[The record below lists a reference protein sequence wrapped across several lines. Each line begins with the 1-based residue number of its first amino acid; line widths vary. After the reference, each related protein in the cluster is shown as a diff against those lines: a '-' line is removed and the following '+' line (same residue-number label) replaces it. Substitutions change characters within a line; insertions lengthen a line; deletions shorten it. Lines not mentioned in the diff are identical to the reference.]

1 MADSANLNTIRQLM
15 GLSGLSEKPI
25 ASVEEM
31 MQKLTGIDITICP
44 CCHKGRMQL
53 YLEIP
58 KGLARPPNPLAF
70 VAA

>member
-1 MADSANLNTIRQLM
+1 MD
-15 GLSGLSEKPI
+15 LSELPVKQT

-31 MQKLTGIDITICP
+31 MQKLTGIYLTVCP

-58 KGLARPPNPLAF
+58 LARPPNPFSL